1 MLTQTRARARS
12 LAHTHANNVPWQ
24 GEFLHELL
32 LLVKFLKLYRTI
44 HHQFEIWDTAG
55 QERFDSLSSFYCR
68 GARAAII
75 CYDLT
80 DRSSFDCIQSKWIKK
95 VVEEAEQGC
104 HMCLVGTKV
113 DLVNEQLAQRA
124 VRKEEVDALAAKHK
138 AHSFE
143 TSAKQGSGV
152 GEIFQCIVEGFQARV
167 QAVDDGR
174 RQGLATGATHK
185 QGGCC

>member
-1 MLTQTRARARS
+1 M
-12 LAHTHANNVPWQ
+12 
-24 GEFLHELL
+24 
-32 LLVKFLKLYRTI
+32 
-44 HHQFEIWDTAG
+44 
-55 QERFDSLSSFYCR
+55 
-68 GARAAII
+68 
-75 CYDLT
+75 
-80 DRSSFDCIQSKWIKK
+80 
-95 VVEEAEQGC
+95 VEEAEQGC

-174 RQGLATGATHK
+174 KAIEQRVSCEAAFLARVKHLWLEQLYDA
-185 QGGCC
+185 CM

>member
-1 MLTQTRARARS
+1 M
-12 LAHTHANNVPWQ
+12 
-24 GEFLHELL
+24 
-32 LLVKFLKLYRTI
+32 
-44 HHQFEIWDTAG
+44 
-55 QERFDSLSSFYCR
+55 
-68 GARAAII
+68 
-75 CYDLT
+75 
-80 DRSSFDCIQSKWIKK
+80 
-95 VVEEAEQGC
+95 VEEAEQGC

-113 DLVNEQLAQRA
+113 DLVNAQLAQRA

-152 GEIFQCIVEGFQARV
+152 GEIFQSIVEGFQARV

>member
-1 MLTQTRARARS
+1 MKKVEVNGRACNLGIWVRNAPRGR
-12 LAHTHANNVPWQ
+12 VPWWCTAQ
-24 GEFLHELL
+24 LGLAS
-32 LLVKFLKLYRTI
+32 
-44 HHQFEIWDTAG
+44 QDTAG

-185 QGGCC
+185 QGGCCWSDAMSDV